1 MMDRMTLKIDGMSC
15 GHCVGA
21 VTKAL
26 NSLEGVNVEQVGVG
40 KATVA
45 YDPNAASAAEITQ
58 AVEDEGYTVV
68 SAER

>member
-1 MMDRMTLKIDGMSC
+1 MERVTMNIAGMSC

-26 NSLEGVNVEQVGVG
+26 KSLEGVNVEQVSVG

-45 YDPNAASAAEITQ
+45 YDPNATSAAQITQ